1 MTPPHTYLPY
11 NLGRVPMFSEPVC
24 NQIAVRRQDNIKI
37 NQRRLDNLKKKQN
50 KNCKNFSPNGIKQGQ
65 YRQHLHGQF
74 FDLFK
79 YNILIPSNIL
89 VKTSMTYQE

>member
-1 MTPPHTYLPY
+1 
-11 NLGRVPMFSEPVC
+11 MFSEPVC
-24 NQIAVRRQDNIKI
+24 NQIAVRRQDNIEI
-37 NQRRLDNLKKKQN
+37 NHTEIGQFKKETKQELQ
-50 KNCKNFSPNGIKQGQ
+50 KFSPNSIKQGQ